1 MPISHKSMII
11 DPRADGPS
19 SLDGQWSAYCHITDI
34 REEIITEFYITNRRY
49 KTRQL
54 ALDAA
59 LLNGRRKVD
68 ELSTR

>member
-1 MPISHKSMII
+1 MII

-19 SLDGQWSAYCHITDI
+19 SLDGQWSAYCHITDQ
-34 REEIITEFYITNRRY
+34 REEMTTEFYITNKRF

-59 LLNGRRKVD
+59 LVNGRRKVD
-68 ELSTR
+68 ELNAR